1 MHQNKKIRLFLI
13 CTISILLCIN
23 KPVWGQNEDN
33 YMLQQQKMDRFLQY
47 LKFFYVEPVDF
58 NKIVEKG
65 TIEMLKKLDP
75 HSIYI
80 PKAEVTRTN
89 EPLQGNFEGIGVQFQ
104 IMKDTIVVV
113 QPVKGGPSEKVGI
126 IAGDKIIQIDDS
138 SAVGSI
144 CTNAWVYTKLRG
156 AKGTKVVLHIKR
168 GKDTKPLIFTI
179 IRDKIPIHC
188 IESYFMVDK
197 EVGYI
202 QLDRF
207 SQTTKDE
214 FEKALRELKIQ
225 GMKHLIF
232 DLRGNS
238 GGFLSAAIDIVDQF
252 INSNQ
257 LVVYTLNNQTQNKMT
272 YNTKGKSNFD
282 KGKLVIMIDEY
293 SASASEI
300 VSGAVQDWDRGI
312 IVGRRSF
319 GKGLVQSP
327 VMLPDSSVI
336 RLTTSRYYIPSGR
349 CIQKPYEEI
358 EDYSKDLI
366 NRYNSGELTNA
377 DSIHFPD
384 SLKYYTNNKRI
395 VYGGGGVMPDIFI
408 PMDTIKVS
416 DYYWK
421 LFRQNVFNQFIIGYL
436 EQEKQNILKTYPDF
450 ETFYNSFEVDTY
462 LLEKFYHFAE
472 NENVKDTFTFNFSD
486 YLTNFVKTHTDSL
499 NKIYTNPTE
508 LTENE
513 SLQQMLHTYIQ
524 QELDIYRKRQ
534 QNFDT
539 EKYIKRQIKTLI
551 ARNLYESNKSAKIWL
566 EDDTTF
572 LKAYD
577 IIKDNSLF
585 KKLKISY

>member
-1 MHQNKKIRLFLI
+1 MYQNKKIKLLLL

-23 KPVWGQNEDN
+23 KQTWAQNENN

-47 LKFFYVEPVDF
+47 LKFFYVDPVDF

-156 AKGTKVVLHIKR
+156 AKGTKVVLHVKR
-168 GKDTKPLIFTI
+168 GKEPKPLIFTI

-214 FEKALRELKIQ
+214 FEKALRELKTQ

-238 GGFLSAAIDIVDQF
+238 GGFLSAAIDIAEQF
-252 INSNQ
+252 IKSNQ

-272 YNTKGKSNFD
+272 YNTKGKNNFD

-327 VMLPDSSVI
+327 VMFPDSSVI

-349 CIQKPYEEI
+349 SIQKPYEET

-395 VYGGGGVMPDIFI
+395 VYGGGGIMPDIFI

-421 LFRQNVFNQFIIGYL
+421 LFRQNIFNQFVINYL
-436 EQEKQNILKTYPDF
+436 EQEKQNLLKTYPDF
-450 ETFYNSFEVDTY
+450 ETFYNSFEISPY
-462 LLEKFYHFAE
+462 LLEQFYHFAE
-472 NENVKDTFTFNFSD
+472 NEGVKDTVTFKFSD
-486 YLTNFVKTHTDSL
+486 YLTGFVKTYTDSL
-499 NKIYTNPTE
+499 NKVYTHPNE

-513 SLQQMLHTYIQ
+513 NLQQMLHSYIQ
-524 QELDIYRKRQ
+524 QELDTYKKRQ
-534 QNFDT
+534 ENFDT
-539 EKYIKRQIKTLI
+539 EKYIKRQIRTLI
-551 ARNLYESNKSAKIWL
+551 ARSLYESNKSAKIWL

-572 LKAYD
+572 LKAYE

>member
-1 MHQNKKIRLFLI
+1 M
-13 CTISILLCIN
+13 LCIN
-23 KPVWGQNEDN
+23 KQTWAQNEDN
-33 YMLQQQKMDRFLQY
+33 YILQQQKMDRFLQY
-47 LKFFYVEPVDF
+47 LKFFYVDPVDF

-156 AKGTKVVLHIKR
+156 AKGTKVVLHVKR
-168 GKDTKPLIFTI
+168 GKEPKPLIFTI

-238 GGFLSAAIDIVDQF
+238 GGFLSAAIDIAEQF
-252 INSNQ
+252 IKSNQ

-272 YNTKGKSNFD
+272 YNTKGKNNFD

-327 VMLPDSSVI
+327 VMFPDSSVI

-349 CIQKPYEEI
+349 SIQKPYEKI

-395 VYGGGGVMPDIFI
+395 VYGGGGIMPDIFI

-416 DYYWK
+416 NYYWK
-421 LFRQNVFNQFIIGYL
+421 LFRQNIFNQFVINYL
-436 EQEKQNILKTYPDF
+436 EQEKQNLLKTYPDF
-450 ETFYNSFEVDTY
+450 ETFYNSFEISPY

-472 NENVKDTFTFNFSD
+472 NEGVKDTITFNFSD
-486 YLTNFVKTHTDSL
+486 YLTGFVKTYTDSL
-499 NKIYTNPTE
+499 NKIYTHPNE

-513 SLQQMLHTYIQ
+513 NLQQMLHSYIQ
-524 QELDIYRKRQ
+524 QELDTYKKRQ
-534 QNFDT
+534 DNFDT
-539 EKYIKRQIKTLI
+539 EKYIKRQIRTLI
-551 ARNLYESNKSAKIWL
+551 ARSLYESNKSAKIWL

-572 LKAYD
+572 LKAYE

>member
-1 MHQNKKIRLFLI
+1 MYQNKKIKLLLL

-23 KPVWGQNEDN
+23 KQTWAQNEDN

-47 LKFFYVEPVDF
+47 LKFFYVDPVDF

-156 AKGTKVVLHIKR
+156 AKGTKVVLHVKR
-168 GKDTKPLIFTI
+168 GKEPKPLIFTI

-238 GGFLSAAIDIVDQF
+238 GGFLSAAIDIAEQF
-252 INSNQ
+252 IKSNQ

-272 YNTKGKSNFD
+272 YNTKGKNNFD

-327 VMLPDSSVI
+327 VMFPDSSVI

-349 CIQKPYEEI
+349 SIQKPYEET

-395 VYGGGGVMPDIFI
+395 VYGGGGIMPDIFI

-421 LFRQNVFNQFIIGYL
+421 LFRQNIFNQFVINYL
-436 EQEKQNILKTYPDF
+436 EQEKQNLLKTYPDF
-450 ETFYNSFEVDTY
+450 ETFYNSFEISPY

-472 NENVKDTFTFNFSD
+472 NEGVKDTVTFKFSD
-486 YLTNFVKTHTDSL
+486 YLTGFVKTYTDSL
-499 NKIYTNPTE
+499 NKVYTHPNE

-513 SLQQMLHTYIQ
+513 NLQQMLHSYIQ
-524 QELDIYRKRQ
+524 QELDTYKKRQ
-534 QNFDT
+534 ENFDT
-539 EKYIKRQIKTLI
+539 EKYIKRQIRTLI
-551 ARNLYESNKSAKIWL
+551 ARSLYESNKSAKIWL

-572 LKAYD
+572 LKAYE

>member
-1 MHQNKKIRLFLI
+1 MYQNKMIKLLLL

-23 KPVWGQNEDN
+23 KQTWAQNEDN

-47 LKFFYVEPVDF
+47 LKFFYVDPVDF

-156 AKGTKVVLHIKR
+156 AKGTKVVLHVKR
-168 GKDTKPLIFTI
+168 GKEPKPLIFTI

-238 GGFLSAAIDIVDQF
+238 GGFLSAAIDIAEQF
-252 INSNQ
+252 IKSNQ

-272 YNTKGKSNFD
+272 YNTKGKNNFD

-327 VMLPDSSVI
+327 VMFPDSSVI

-349 CIQKPYEEI
+349 SIQKPYEET

-395 VYGGGGVMPDIFI
+395 VYGGGGIMPDIFI

-421 LFRQNVFNQFIIGYL
+421 LFRQNIFNQFVINYL
-436 EQEKQNILKTYPDF
+436 EQEKQNLLKTYPDF
-450 ETFYNSFEVDTY
+450 ETFYNSFEISPY

-472 NENVKDTFTFNFSD
+472 NEGVKDTITFNFSD
-486 YLTNFVKTHTDSL
+486 YLTGFVKTYTDSL
-499 NKIYTNPTE
+499 NKVYTHPNE

-513 SLQQMLHTYIQ
+513 NLQQMLHSYIQ
-524 QELDIYRKRQ
+524 QELDTYKKRQ
-534 QNFDT
+534 ENFDT
-539 EKYIKRQIKTLI
+539 EKYIKRQIRTLI
-551 ARNLYESNKSAKIWL
+551 ARSLYESNKSAKIWL

-572 LKAYD
+572 LKAYE